1 MFKRSALNPELNNIK
16 KLVDLVIPEMKAMI
30 N

>member
-1 MFKRSALNPELNNIK
+1 MFKRSALNSELNNIK